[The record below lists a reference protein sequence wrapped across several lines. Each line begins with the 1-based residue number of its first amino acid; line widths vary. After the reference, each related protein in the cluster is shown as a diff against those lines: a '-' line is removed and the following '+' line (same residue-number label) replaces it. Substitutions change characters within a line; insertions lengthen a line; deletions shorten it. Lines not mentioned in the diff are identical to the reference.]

1 MNKLNE
7 TLRAVRTQKKVYQ
20 KKANIAEKENN
31 MQELYKL
38 IKKIQELDA
47 EEYELLKELNRG
59 EV

>member
-38 IKKIQELDA
+38 SKKIQELDT